1 MQLRWLQGEGGV
13 SEGGDAPKRE
23 KYESS
28 AEASVRKQTPAD
40 PLVKMMQVTCA
51 RCHKLTHE
59 GRVNSLT
66 AEMELPPFDLAATV
80 GTKIA
85 RRTSRRAVV
94 LVVIDI
100 ADFDGSLPR
109 CAPAAPSASRLRI
122 SQSTSVHA
130 KSEVCLMPPLLR
142 LYVLAAC
149 CMRRCL

>member
-1 MQLRWLQGEGGV
+1 MQLRLSQGEGGV

-23 KYESS
+23 NYESS

-109 CAPAAPSASRLRI
+109 CSPAAVSASRLPVRALRCT
-122 SQSTSVHA
+122 QSLSSV
-130 KSEVCLMPPLLR
+130 
-142 LYVLAAC
+142 
-149 CMRRCL
+149 